1 MAIFIQNFF
10 ILSIIL
16 ATVLI
21 YANEI
26 LGDDD
31 VNGTIVFS
39 TIQNDQ
45 LQITNRKHLTEPSTL
60 LLKQKLN
67 KEEYDNFR
75 DRLFSMQQHRSRNM
89 IRLNDY
95 YQRLLRKGS
104 SNIDLTFR
112 AYNFTTGIQFEEEF
126 DCDLHLL
133 TDCESSLL
141 RKIEIIEGRFVV
153 FTVNRTEEEEV
164 ASQIDVLNVCRS
176 LDKEFTCLIR
186 FADKCEEKMTW
197 STFSILKYIITQN
210 NETIVS
216 CKQKEIDWLGP
227 QNGDE
232 IITENEWIDQ
242 NGISHTINSNS
253 RGPCIP
259 TQVIWICWTTNMGND
274 FQFGHDE
281 INTGDQC
288 ESLYHFER
296 CLKKY
301 LYEEDS
307 KCSLDEKEA
316 TIQIILGT
324 VKWNLTQKQNLP
336 KICFEL
342 KHQWMRKIHVIG
354 MQEKI
359 FKDYWDRSR
368 RFAFDL
374 RTDFGSLLDPYCNWV
389 VKKFDKPCEHRFD
402 GRIRKL
408 WNEEDVNGIQLD
420 WQRESETICC
430 AISEFKQCVSIYV
443 LIRCGKDSFRYFNN
457 YSKIAQL
464 DQCDQLDY
472 GSETCSMRL
481 NF

>member
-1 MAIFIQNFF
+1 MTISFKIFS
-10 ILSIIL
+10 ILLIIL
-16 ATVLI
+16 TAIISIHANNVSIDNPVNNQEQKIATFRNHFKPSLV
-21 YANEI
+21 NEKI
-26 LGDDD
+26 D
-31 VNGTIVFS
+31 
-39 TIQNDQ
+39 
-45 LQITNRKHLTEPSTL
+45 
-60 LLKQKLN
+60 

-75 DRLFSMQQHRSRNM
+75 NGLMLMRQNRQRNM
-89 IRLNDY
+89 DRLNDY
-95 YQRLLRKGS
+95 YQRLLRKGA
-104 SNIDLTFR
+104 SNIDFTFR

-164 ASQIDVLNVCRS
+164 SSQIDVLNVCRS
-176 LDKEFTCLIR
+176 LDKEFTCLIN
-186 FADKCEEKMTW
+186 FADKCEKRMTW
-197 STFSILKYIITQN
+197 SSFSILKYVITQN

-227 QNGDE
+227 SNDE
-232 IITENEWIDQ
+232 NVKENVWIDQ
-242 NGISHTINSNS
+242 NGMSHLISNS

-259 TQVIWICWTTNMGND
+259 TQVISICWTTNMGQD

-281 INTGDQC
+281 IQTGNQC
-288 ESLYHFER
+288 ESVYHFER

-307 KCSLDEKEA
+307 ECSLDEKEA
-316 TIQIILGT
+316 TVQIILGT
-324 VKWNLTQKQNLP
+324 IKWNLSQQKHLP
-336 KICFEL
+336 KICYEL
-342 KHQWMRKIHVIG
+342 KHQWIRKKHIIG
-354 MQEKI
+354 MQENI
-359 FKDYWDRSR
+359 YNDYWDRAK
-368 RFAFDL
+368 RFAFNL

-389 VKKFDKPCEHRFD
+389 VKKFDKPCERRFD
-402 GRIRKL
+402 RRIRQL
-408 WNEEDVNGIQLD
+408 WHEEDVNGVQLD

-457 YSKIAQL
+457 HSKIAQL
-464 DQCDQLDY
+464 NQCNNLDY
-472 GSETCSMRL
+472 STEICSMRL